1 MEIGVWSIYGA
12 VALGLLLV
20 VFFTILAIL
29 YYSVVMVSLGGTV
42 VVGYV
47 GYMYYGP
54 NWEDHVGTFKALED
68 KTNAM
73 QNDLKDDVETGK
85 VGGP

>member
-42 VVGYV
+42 VVAYV
-47 GYMYYGP
+47 AYMYYGP
-54 NWEDHVGTFKALED
+54 NWEEY
-68 KTNAM
+68 
-73 QNDLKDDVETGK
+73 
-85 VGGP
+85 

>member
-47 GYMYYGP
+47 AWMYYGP
-54 NWEDHVGTFKALED
+54 NWE
-68 KTNAM
+68 
-73 QNDLKDDVETGK
+73 
-85 VGGP
+85 